1 MFLKRGL
8 LFFTALAFLAFAGQ
22 ASAGPNANATVSID
36 LIADGGAGNQT
47 DDGVHAGVVAG
58 QGTKIAVEVFA
69 QGVTTSL
76 VGVRI
81 EFDFKAEELKLDK
94 IENSAF
100 LFAIPEPTG
109 VNFAATAPVT
119 LPESGFLGR
128 AEFSTVADVTDMEF
142 YLGIKAVTLAES
154 AASSDVIAPEMMAMM
169 STINFNVKP
178 RLMTDMSMM
187 DMSMMIPVPPGGTGS
202 VVVTAVNFAADAAI
216 TFDVQGEMIEM
227 VQSMMDGATLTLT
240 ASGPAKVTV
249 TASDGMTTTDPI
261 TIEFVEVRL
270 PALDAAGMDMMNMMD
285 DGMLSASAG
294 ANEEIAIEVFAGD
307 IESGLG
313 GASIMFTIDPAAA
326 ATITGFDPAE
336 GLTLLGMSGNQVD
349 VGAEEA
355 MMLSNGG
362 FLGTLKLMTGAE
374 EMPFVVGVS
383 SFRAVLGPDGEETM
397 LMVPAPVL
405 YNHGPALDVSPGLIN
420 TIPRGGTAVVMVT
433 ALRFPEGATVTFSV
447 ELLEGPDFPS
457 GDDPQSTV
465 EHSVDGNVLTLTVA
479 GYRSVVVKV
488 TASDGMMEPL
498 EATLQFTEANP
509 VELSSFVGSVVD
521 DRVVINW
528 TTASQ
533 TNNAGFRV
541 LRSTDGE
548 TYEAVSEL
556 IAGAGTTDQLMD
568 YMFEDN
574 RLPVAEIVYYVLEQI
589 DLDGTVNRSNPIEV
603 LLGARFILPT
613 EFSSAVYPNPF
624 NPRTTISYDLPSDA
638 TVSVVIYDAIG
649 QEIRQL
655 VSQHYTAGRYSVQ
668 WDAKDFMG
676 RSVGSGVYIAKIKAG
691 PNTAIQKMLLLK

>member
-8 LFFTALAFLAFAGQ
+8 LFFSALAFLAFAGQ
-22 ASAGPNANATVSID
+22 ASAGPNANATVTID
-36 LIADGGAGNQT
+36 LITDGGAGNQM
-47 DDGVHAGVVAG
+47 DDGVHSGNVSG

-69 QGVTTSL
+69 KGVTTSL
-76 VGVRI
+76 VGVKI
-81 EFDFKAEELKLDK
+81 EFDFKSEELKLDK
-94 IENSAF
+94 VENSAF

-128 AEFSTVADVTDMEF
+128 AEFSTVADVTNQEF
-142 YLGIKAVTLAES
+142 YLGIKAVVLAES
-154 AASSDVIAPEMMAMM
+154 AASSDIIAPEMMAMM

-202 VVVTAVNFAADAAI
+202 VVVTAVNFPADATI

-227 VQSMMDGATLTLT
+227 VQSMMDGAKLTLT

-270 PALDAAGMDMMNMMD
+270 PTLDAAGMDMMNMMD
-285 DGMLSASAG
+285 DGMLAASAG

-307 IESGLG
+307 IEGGLG
-313 GASIMFTIDPAAA
+313 GASIVFTIDPAGAA
-326 ATITGFDPAE
+326 AITDFAPAE
-336 GLTLLGMSGNQVD
+336 GLTLLGISGNQVD
-349 VGAEEA
+349 IGAEQA
-355 MMLSNGG
+355 VMLSNGG

-374 EMPFVVGVS
+374 EMPFAVGVA
-383 SFRAVLGPDGEETM
+383 SFRAVLASGDESM
-397 LMVPAPVL
+397 LPVPAPVL

-420 TIPRGGTAVVMVT
+420 TIPRGGTAVVTVT
-433 ALRFPEGATVTFSV
+433 AVRFPEGATVTFTV
-447 ELLEGPDFPS
+447 DLLEGV
-457 GDDPQSTV
+457 GDDPQSTI
-465 EHSVDGNVLTLTVA
+465 EHSVDGHVLTLTAA
-479 GYRSVVVKV
+479 GYVSSVVKV
-488 TASDGMMEPL
+488 TASDGMMEAL
-498 EATLQFTEANP
+498 EVTIQFTEQVA
-509 VELSSFVGSVVD
+509 VELSSFVGSVVE

-556 IAGAGTTDQLMD
+556 ISGAGTTDQLMD

-574 RLPVAEIVYYVLEQI
+574 SLPAAEIVYYVLEQI
-589 DLDGTVNRSNPIEV
+589 DLDGTVNLSNPIEV
-603 LLGARFILPT
+603 LLGARFTLPT

-624 NPRTTISYDLPSDA
+624 NPRTTISYELPTDTA
-638 TVSVVIYDAIG
+638 VSVIIYDAIG

-668 WDAKDFMG
+668 WDAKDHMG

>member
-8 LFFTALAFLAFAGQ
+8 LFFSALAFLAFAGQ
-22 ASAGPNANATVSID
+22 ASAGPNANATVTID
-36 LIADGGAGNQT
+36 LITDGGAGNQM
-47 DDGVHAGVVAG
+47 DDGVHAGTVSG
-58 QGTKIAVEVFA
+58 EGTKIAVEVFA
-69 QGVTTSL
+69 KGVTTSL
-76 VGVRI
+76 VGVQI
-81 EFDFKAEELKLDK
+81 TFDFKSEELKLDK
-94 IENSAF
+94 VENSAF

-128 AEFSTVADVTDMEF
+128 AEFSTVADVTGKEF
-142 YLGIKAVTLAES
+142 YLGIKSVTLAES

-202 VVVTAVNFAADAAI
+202 VVVTAVNFAADATI

-227 VQSMMDGATLTLT
+227 VQSMMDGAKLTLT

-270 PALDAAGMDMMNMMD
+270 PTLDAVVGMDMMNMMD

-307 IESGLG
+307 IEGGLG
-313 GASIMFTIDPAAA
+313 GASIVFMVDPAGAA
-326 ATITGFDPAE
+326 AITDFAPAE
-336 GLTLLGMSGNQVD
+336 GMTLLGISGNQVD

-355 MMLSNGG
+355 VMLSNGG

-374 EMPFVVGVS
+374 EMPFSVGVT
-383 SFRAVLGPDGEETM
+383 SFRGVLASGEETM
-397 LMVPAPVL
+397 LMNPAPVL

-420 TIPRGGTAVVMVT
+420 TIPRGGTAVVTIT
-433 ALRFPEGATVTFSV
+433 AVRFPEGATVTFTV
-447 ELLEGPDFPS
+447 DLLEGV
-457 GDDPQSTV
+457 GDDPQSTI
-465 EHSVDGNVLTLTVA
+465 EQSVDGNVLTLTAA
-479 GYRSVVVKV
+479 GYVSSVVKV
-488 TASDGMMEPL
+488 TASDGMMDPL
-498 EATLQFTEANP
+498 EVTIQFTEQVA
-509 VELSSFVGSVVD
+509 VELSSFVGSLVE

-528 TTASQ
+528 ATASQ

-568 YMFEDN
+568 YMFEDAS
-574 RLPVAEIVYYVLEQI
+574 LPAAEIVYYVLEQI
-589 DLDGTVNRSNPIEV
+589 DLDGTVNLSNPIEV

-613 EFSSAVYPNPF
+613 EFASAVYPNPF
-624 NPRTTISYDLPSDA
+624 NPRTTISYELPTD
-638 TVSVVIYDAIG
+638 TVVSVIIYDAIG

-668 WDAKDFMG
+668 WDAKDHLG

>member
-8 LFFTALAFLAFAGQ
+8 LFFSALAFLAFAGQ
-22 ASAGPNANATVSID
+22 ASAGPNANATVTID
-36 LIADGGAGNQT
+36 LITDGGAGNQM
-47 DDGVHAGVVAG
+47 DDGVHAGNVSG
-58 QGTKIAVEVFA
+58 EGTKIAVEVFA
-69 QGVTTSL
+69 KGVTTSL
-76 VGVRI
+76 VGVKI

-94 IENSAF
+94 VENSAF

-109 VNFAATAPVT
+109 VNFAATAPVS

-128 AEFSTVADVTDMEF
+128 AEFSTVADVTNQEF

-202 VVVTAVNFAADAAI
+202 VVVTAVNFPADATI

-227 VQSMMDGATLTLT
+227 VQSMMDGAKLTLT

-270 PALDAAGMDMMNMMD
+270 PTLDAAGMDMMNMMD
-285 DGMLSASAG
+285 DGMLAASAG

-307 IESGLG
+307 IEGGLG
-313 GASIMFTIDPAAA
+313 GASIVFTIDPAGAA
-326 ATITGFDPAE
+326 AITDFAPAE
-336 GLTLLGMSGNQVD
+336 GLTLLGISGNQVD
-349 VGAEEA
+349 IGAEQA
-355 MMLSNGG
+355 VMLSNGG

-374 EMPFVVGVS
+374 EMPFSVGVA
-383 SFRAVLGPDGEETM
+383 SFRAVLASGDESM
-397 LMVPAPVL
+397 LPVPAPVL

-420 TIPRGGTAVVMVT
+420 TIPRGGTAVVTVT
-433 ALRFPEGATVTFSV
+433 AVRFPEGATVTFTV
-447 ELLEGPDFPS
+447 DLLEGV
-457 GDDPQSTV
+457 GDDPQSTI
-465 EHSVDGNVLTLTVA
+465 EHSVDGNVLTLTAA
-479 GYRSVVVKV
+479 GYVSSVVKV
-488 TASDGMMEPL
+488 TASDGMMEAL
-498 EATLQFTEANP
+498 EVTIQFTEQVA
-509 VELSSFVGSVVD
+509 VELSSFVGSVVE

-548 TYEAVSEL
+548 HYEAVSAL

-574 RLPVAEIVYYVLEQI
+574 SLPAAEVVYYVLEQI
-589 DLDGTVNRSNPIEV
+589 DLDGTVNLSNPIEV
-603 LLGARFILPT
+603 LLGARFTLPT
-613 EFSSAVYPNPF
+613 VFSSAVYPNPF
-624 NPRTTISYDLPSDA
+624 NPRTTISYELPTDTA
-638 TVSVVIYDAIG
+638 VSVVIYDAIG

-668 WDAKDFMG
+668 WDAKDHMG

>member
-8 LFFTALAFLAFAGQ
+8 LFFSALAFLAFAGQ
-22 ASAGPNANATVSID
+22 ASAGPNANATVTID
-36 LIADGGAGNQT
+36 LITDGGAGNQM
-47 DDGVHAGVVAG
+47 DDGVHAGTVSG
-58 QGTKIAVEVFA
+58 EGTKIAVEVFA
-69 QGVTTSL
+69 KGVTTSL
-76 VGVRI
+76 VGVQI
-81 EFDFKAEELKLDK
+81 TFDFKSEELKLDK
-94 IENSAF
+94 VENSAF

-128 AEFSTVADVTDMEF
+128 AEFSTVADVTGKEF
-142 YLGIKAVTLAES
+142 YLGIKSVTLAES

-202 VVVTAVNFAADAAI
+202 VVVTAVNFAADATI

-227 VQSMMDGATLTLT
+227 VQSMMDGAKLTLT

-270 PALDAAGMDMMNMMD
+270 PTLDAVVGMDMMNMMD

-307 IESGLG
+307 IEGGLG
-313 GASIMFTIDPAAA
+313 GASIVFMVDPAGAA
-326 ATITGFDPAE
+326 AITDFAPAE
-336 GLTLLGMSGNQVD
+336 GLTLLGISGNQVD
-349 VGAEEA
+349 IGAEEA
-355 MMLSNGG
+355 VMLSNGG

-374 EMPFVVGVS
+374 EMPFSVGVT
-383 SFRAVLGPDGEETM
+383 SFRGVLASGEETM
-397 LMVPAPVL
+397 LMNPAPVL

-420 TIPRGGTAVVMVT
+420 TIPRGGTAVVTIT
-433 ALRFPEGATVTFSV
+433 AVRFPEGATVTFTV
-447 ELLEGPDFPS
+447 DLLEGV
-457 GDDPQSTV
+457 GDDPQSTI
-465 EHSVDGNVLTLTVA
+465 EQSVDGNVLTLTAA
-479 GYRSVVVKV
+479 GYVSSVVKV
-488 TASDGMMEPL
+488 TASDGMMDPL
-498 EATLQFTEANP
+498 EVTIQFTEQVA
-509 VELSSFVGSVVD
+509 VELSSFVGSLVE

-528 TTASQ
+528 ATASQ

-568 YMFEDN
+568 YMFEDAS
-574 RLPVAEIVYYVLEQI
+574 LPAAEIVYYVLEQI
-589 DLDGTVNRSNPIEV
+589 DLDGTVNLSNPIEV

-613 EFSSAVYPNPF
+613 EFASAVYPNPF
-624 NPRTTISYDLPSDA
+624 NPRTTISYELPTD
-638 TVSVVIYDAIG
+638 TVVSVIIYDAIG

-668 WDAKDFMG
+668 WDAKDHLG